1 MRKNTFFNLKLEFDH
16 YKVDQI
22 IHDTI
27 INNEKGYVCS
37 VEGNILAVANS
48 NSEFRAVVN
57 KSLVNICDGGSIAFF
72 ASIIHQKKLKTY
84 IGADLF
90 FKYVKSARY
99 KSFFLGNT
107 DQVLDG
113 LRLNLSQYDPNIKN
127 MKFETLPFK
136 NVEDFDYPEIAKM
149 INENNPDI
157 IWVSLGA
164 PKQEI
169 FMSKLLPFINRG
181 VMFGFG
187 AIFNFYS
194 FNTEEK
200 RAPKLFLKLHIE
212 WIYRLINNPKKQLPK
227 IKLIF
232 NTLPKLVLTEIKER
246 HFRNKKLT

>member
-1 MRKNTFFNLKLEFDH
+1 MRENTYFNLKLEFDRN
-16 YKVDQI
+16 KVDQI

-27 INNEKGYVCS
+27 INNGKGYVCS

-48 NSEFRAVVN
+48 NPEFMTIVN
-57 KSLVNICDGGSIAFF
+57 KSLVNICDGGSIALL
-72 ASIIHQKKLKTY
+72 ASIINQKRFKTY

-90 FKYVKSARY
+90 FNYVKSARY

-107 DQVLDG
+107 AEVLEG
-113 LRLNLSQYDPNIKN
+113 LKQNLSKYDVNINN

-136 NVEDFDYPEIAKM
+136 NVEDFNYFEIAKT

-169 FMSKLLPFINRG
+169 FMSKLLPLLNKG

-200 RAPKLFLKLHIE
+200 RAPKLFLKLNIE
-212 WIYRLINNPKKQLPK
+212 WVYRMFSNPKKQVPK

-232 NTLPKLVLTEIKER
+232 KTLPKLLLGEIKEKN
-246 HFRNKKLT
+246 FRDKK